1 MAFAVVRRGGE
12 GLLLIAALGGSY
24 LLAARLRRWW
34 PSAGEAWRTSI
45 HRWGAPW
52 FASYCRRHGALLIKL
67 GQAVASRP
75 DLLPLMYV
83 DACAPLRDQAPARPF
98 AALRRTLNRA
108 YEGRV
113 ADHLPWI
120 DEAPLASASF
130 GHVHRARLP
139 DGTLVAI
146 KIQHPDL
153 GPKVAMDLSLL
164 RLALRLF
171 AVATPGWPTA
181 MVYDEIARTSREEQ
195 DYLCEADASERL
207 RPVLAKRGLLVPQVR
222 REHTRDQVLVMEF
235 AHGATLASMRIA
247 ELDPALRRDF
257 AMRIID
263 GWLDMALEVGFF
275 HGDPHA
281 GNFIVNGDQL
291 WLIDFGMTASLGSS
305 ERLLY
310 TRFLSCVARSDTD
323 GMIDVLTELGVVLPG
338 ADLAGLKILA
348 RDVFG
353 QLAHLNPR
361 TFKNSRREK
370 ELSDKVASFL
380 RRMHGLAFPRHT
392 ILLTRALGLVEGLVG
407 ELVPEDSLLTLARPR
422 LARLASL
429 RGRVRDLL
437 ADATA
442 RLRRLADLPERI
454 ERLLSAPRSGPDFTP
469 LLAALILIAAL
480 QAPEPYRVWAATAAA
495 LAVIASLL
503 SRSRS

>member
-12 GLLLIAALGGSY
+12 GLLLIATLGVTY

-34 PSAGEAWRTSI
+34 PRAGEAWRTST

-75 DLLPLMYV
+75 DLLPLIYV

-98 AALRRTLNRA
+98 AALRRTLDRA

-120 DEAPLASASF
+120 DETPLASASF
-130 GHVHRARLP
+130 GQVHRAHLP

-171 AVATPGWPTA
+171 AAATPGWPTG

-195 DYLCEADASERL
+195 DYLCEADAAERL
-207 RPVLAKRGLLVPQVR
+207 RPLLAKRGLLVPQVR
-222 REHTRDQVLVMEF
+222 REHTREHVLVMEF
-235 AHGATLASMRIA
+235 APGVTLASVRIA
-247 ELDPALRRDF
+247 DLDPGVRRDF
-257 AMRIID
+257 AHRIID
-263 GWLDMALEVGFF
+263 AWLDMTLEAGFF

-281 GNFIVNGDQL
+281 GNFIVDGKNL
-291 WLIDFGMTASLGSS
+291 WLIDFGMTASLGPH
-305 ERLLY
+305 ERMLY
-310 TRFLSCVARSDTD
+310 ARFLVCVARSDTD

-338 ADLAGLKILA
+338 ADLGGLKMLA
-348 RDVFG
+348 REVFS

-361 TFKNSRREK
+361 SFKNSRREK
-370 ELSDKVASFL
+370 EISEKVANFL
-380 RRMHGLAFPRHT
+380 RRMEGLAFPRHT
-392 ILLTRALGLVEGLVG
+392 ILLTRALGLVEGLIG
-407 ELVPEDSLLTLARPR
+407 ELVPEESLLILARPR
-422 LARLASL
+422 LTRLSSF
-429 RGRVRDLL
+429 RGRLRDLL
-437 ADATA
+437 ADATD
-442 RLRRLADLPERI
+442 RLKRLADLPDRI
-454 ERLLSAPRSGPDFTP
+454 ERMLSAPRASLDFTP
-469 LLAALILIAAL
+469 VLAALVLIAAL
-480 QAPEPYRVWAATAAA
+480 EAPEPWRMWAASAAA
-495 LAVIASLL
+495 LALVLSVL
-503 SRSRS
+503 SRK

>member
-12 GLLLIAALGGSY
+12 GLLLIAALGVNY

-45 HRWGAPW
+45 HSWGAPW

-75 DLLPLMYV
+75 DLLPLIYV

-98 AALRRTLNRA
+98 AALRTTLNRA
-108 YEGRV
+108 YEGRL

-120 DEAPLASASF
+120 EETPLASASF
-130 GHVHRARLP
+130 GQVHRARLP
-139 DGTLVAI
+139 DGTIVAI

-171 AVATPGWPTA
+171 ALVTPGWPTG

-222 REHTRDQVLVMEF
+222 REHTREQVLVMEF
-235 AHGATLASMRIA
+235 APGRTLSSLSIA
-247 ELDPALRRDF
+247 EIDPRLRRDF
-257 AMRIID
+257 ANRIID
-263 GWLDMALEVGFF
+263 AWLDMALEVGFF

-281 GNFIVNGDQL
+281 GNFIVDGDRL
-291 WLIDFGMTASLGSS
+291 WLIDFGMTASLGPH
-305 ERLLY
+305 ERVLY
-310 TRFLSCVARSDTD
+310 VRFLVCVARNDTD
-323 GMIDVLTELGVVLPG
+323 GMIDVLTNLGVVMPG
-338 ADLAGLKILA
+338 ANVEALKTLA
-348 RDVFG
+348 REVYS

-361 TFKNSRREK
+361 SYKNSRREN
-370 ELSDKVASFL
+370 ELSEKVASFL
-380 RRMHGLAFPRHT
+380 RRMEGLAFPRHT
-392 ILLTRALGLVEGLVG
+392 ILLTRALGLVEGLLG
-407 ELVPEDSLLTLARPR
+407 ELVPEESLLTLARPR
-422 LARLASL
+422 LARLSSL
-429 RGRVRDLL
+429 RGRLRDLL
-437 ADATA
+437 ADATD
-442 RLRRLADLPERI
+442 RLKRFADLPDRI
-454 ERLLSAPRSGPDFTP
+454 ERLLSAPRTGPDFTP
-469 LLAALILIAAL
+469 LLAALVLIAAL
-480 QAPEPYRVWAATAAA
+480 QAPEPWRMWAASAAA
-495 LAVIASLL
+495 VALIL
-503 SRSRS
+503 SVMSRK